1 LLIQW
6 LSPTGSEKA
15 QPTSA
20 FWAEVKQGS
29 PPPPSFTGVDPSAD
43 FGQPAV
49 THRRRWCRGGTLDQ
63 AEPVGGGRVEGGSP
77 RRAGDGKGVDSDV
90 DDGDSSD
97 KMLPMRKV
105 WM

>member
-1 LLIQW
+1 
-6 LSPTGSEKA
+6 
-15 QPTSA
+15 
-20 FWAEVKQGS
+20 
-29 PPPPSFTGVDPSAD
+29 VDPSVD
-43 FGQPAV
+43 FGQPTV

-77 RRAGDGKGVDSDV
+77 RRAGDGKGVDNDV

-105 WM
+105 WMQAGYEVVRSSSK